1 MSGPFS
7 GFSTRREDAISLPI
21 ELFTRVLAE
30 VQEVAELK
38 VLLTVFRL
46 VAAQKV
52 PPGRPRLVSWE
63 ELRRDEVLRQGLAVL
78 GGEMTPE
85 ERLDRALERAV
96 ARGTLLHLVVQR
108 GGHAESWYM
117 LNTAAN
123 RRLAEGLGGEP
134 GRLKDTPLEGAGTVR
149 LEMPTIFRLYEENI
163 GLVPP
168 LLVEELEEAART
180 YPPDWVEEAFRE
192 AVAHNR
198 RSWRYIRAI
207 LERWAREGRGQA
219 PGRRERPIDFEKYT
233 RGEYADLFGEGATE
247 EGRTGERSGRHEQ
260 PNFEKYT
267 RGEYADLFGET
278 PEQEEGDA
286 THR

>member
-7 GFSTRREDAISLPI
+7 GFSTRREDAIPLPI
-21 ELFTRVLAE
+21 ELFTQVLAE

-46 VAAQKV
+46 VAAQEATGAKS
-52 PPGRPRLVSWE
+52 GRPRLVSWE
-63 ELRRDEVLRQGLAVL
+63 ELRRDSVLREGLAIL
-78 GGEMTPE
+78 GSEMTPE

-123 RRLAEGLGGEP
+123 RRLAEELGQSPE
-134 GRLKDTPLEGAGTVR
+134 RLKDTPLEGAGTVR

-168 LLVEELEEAART
+168 LLIEELEEAARL
-180 YPPDWVEEAFRE
+180 YPPDWIGEAFRE

-198 RSWRYIRAI
+198 RHWRYIRAI
-207 LERWAREGRGQA
+207 LERWAREGRGEK

-233 RGEYADLFGEGATE
+233 RGEYADLFGE
-247 EGRTGERSGRHEQ
+247 ERADRHERPHPPREDVGLQ
-260 PNFEKYT
+260 
-267 RGEYADLFGET
+267 ADR
-278 PEQEEGDA
+278 EGKP
-286 THR
+286 